1 MMIIIIFRVELIH
14 YFPGIRM
21 MMRVQN
27 LNILRDLRTTAQVP
41 IEGQY
46 LLTECFQ
53 KRSIKSCKVKNRC
66 DKTAVQVHIFIS
78 ALLLNIQVAFS
89 KTDDIFHRQPGDH
102 LQKAKHHHHHH
113 RHLVPEHL
121 VN

>member
-1 MMIIIIFRVELIH
+1 
-14 YFPGIRM
+14 
-21 MMRVQN
+21 MRVQN
-27 LNILRDLRTTAQVP
+27 LNILRDLRTIAQVP

-53 KRSIKSCKVKNRC
+53 KRSIESCKVKNRC

-89 KTDDIFHRQPGDH
+89 KIDGIFHRQPGDR
-102 LQKAKHHHHHH
+102 LQKAKHHHRYH